1 MPIKYQ
7 PVIGLEVHVE
17 LRTESKMFCS
27 CPADHFGE
35 PPNTQ
40 VCPVCLGLPGAL
52 PVPNEKAIHWA
63 QLLGAALG
71 CEIAE
76 ESHFDRKHYFYP
88 DLPKGYQISQYEQPL
103 AGRGLWVVGSEKRI
117 GIRRVHLEEDTGKLL
132 HQTVD
137 GKRVSL
143 VDFNRSGVPLVEIV
157 TEPDFESASQAKEFL
172 QELQQVIRYLGISDA
187 DMEKGSMRLEAN
199 ISLLAQSS
207 KSKFQI
213 SKLPDYRVEVKNINS
228 FRFLE
233 QAINYEIER
242 QTRAMDVGEKLE
254 QETRG
259 FDEKSGTTKLQRT
272 KEEAH
277 DYRYF
282 PEPDI
287 PALSFAA
294 KYREE
299 IEKELPEMPRK
310 KSKRF
315 EEEYKLPG
323 HYARLLTQSRAMAD
337 YFEEAVKVG
346 RKHGVTPKKIA
357 DVLIN
362 KKPNI
367 DEILPAK
374 LIEMLRREAEKPL
387 LSNKELE
394 RVVEEVVSENP
405 KVVEDYKRGKEN
417 VLQFLIGQVMSKT
430 KGKAN
435 PGHVSKILLVKLREN
450 G

>member
-1 MPIKYQ
+1 MANKYQ

-27 CPADHFGE
+27 CPAGHFGKK
-35 PPNTQ
+35 PNTQ
-40 VCPVCLGLPGAL
+40 TCPVCLGLPGAL
-52 PVPNEKAIHWA
+52 PVPNEKAIRWT

-71 CEIAE
+71 CTLAK

-88 DLPKGYQISQYEQPL
+88 DLPKGYQISQYAEPL
-103 AGRGLWVVGSEKRI
+103 SEDGKWTI
-117 GIRRVHLEEDTGKLL
+117 EGGKTVKIRRVHLEEDTGKLM

-157 TEPDFESASQAKEFL
+157 TEPDFENATQAKEFL
-172 QELQQVIRYLGISDA
+172 RGIQQVVRYLGIADA

-199 ISLLAQSS
+199 VSLRKINTNTTNNTNKYQ
-207 KSKFQI
+207 
-213 SKLPDYRVEVKNINS
+213 LPDYKVEVKNINS

-233 QAINYEIER
+233 QAINYEIKR
-242 QTRAMDVGEKLE
+242 QTEVLEDGGKLA

-259 FDEKSGTTKLQRT
+259 FDEKSGTTKSQRT

-287 PALSFAA
+287 PALSFITE
-294 KYREE
+294 YITEL
-299 IEKELPEMPRK
+299 IHELPEMPRS

-315 EEEYKLPG
+315 EEEYKLPS
-323 HYARLLTQSRAMAD
+323 HYAGLLTQTRALAD

-346 RKHGVTPKKIA
+346 KEHNVLPKKIA

-367 DEILPAK
+367 NEILPAK
-374 LIEMLRREAEKPL
+374 LVEMLRGEAEKPL
-387 LSNKELE
+387 LSNEELE
-394 RVVEEVVSENP
+394 KAVSEVVSENP
-405 KVVEDYKRGKEN
+405 DVMEEYKKGKEN
-417 VLQFLIGQVMSKT
+417 VLQFLIGQVMKKT
-430 KGKAN
+430 HGQADPNIAAN
-435 PGHVSKILLVKLREN
+435 YIKRHV
-450 G
+450 